1 MCEYGIVINNS
12 DLFSR
17 DYLLSYC
24 LESLSYSAWFTMCL
38 TYRRLSLKLMKAIR
52 RRLFPPIS
60 MTHHLSLCVKLSS
73 DGNTFLRS
81 SGRLKV
87 PLHKTL
93 YVRSIA
99 AASFGYLAAA
109 SRKGFLDIT
118 CNIFPLPKV
127 SFLETMRETLSLCQ
141 DGTSYAAKKRV
152 PLQESRQG
160 GGSSLES
167 RFQRASLA
175 GGVNAPHRKRDR
187 SEGHVPLETDAL
199 FGVGFQAGSFVLKR
213 QVRGVECQLVAMA
226 GKEPVEAR
234 CKFLAEVSPHIGVR
248 IDV

>member
-1 MCEYGIVINNS
+1 MGLINDS

-38 TYRRLSLKLMKAIR
+38 TYRRLSLKLMKAMR

-60 MTHHLSLCVKLSS
+60 MTHHLSSCVKLSS

-127 SFLETMRETLSLCQ
+127 SFLETMREALSLCQ
-141 DGTSYAAKKRV
+141 DGTEMFLR
-152 PLQESRQG
+152 ESRQG
-160 GGSSLES
+160 GGSSLEPDVPGS
-167 RFQRASLA
+167 FLT
-175 GGVNAPHRKRDR
+175 GGVKAPLRKSDR
-187 SEGHVPLETDAL
+187 SEGHVPLEPDAL
-199 FGVGFQAGSFVLKR
+199 FGVGCQAGSFVLER
-213 QVRGVECQLVAMA
+213 QVRGVERQLVAVS

-234 CKFLAEVSPHIGVR
+234 GKFLAHVSGGIGVR